1 MTSSTEDCLNSDLFD
16 GKALETLIIASVRT
30 LKRGNKKCGRE
41 EVSKLVNDTLCNETC
56 KDLFNETLDSL
67 IEKQFIK
74 CNIISNR
81 KCLSLPKDSEL
92 HHRSIQ
98 STQEDSSVHEHLNS
112 CALLDSETN
121 RKSFPFKEELE
132 TFKVQVISEI
142 KNLILKEISVLKEAI
157 TTHSNIDVLSGKAQ
171 TEEFYQEQLRF
182 INEELRNKDNLIN
195 SLLHQLSKQTECIT
209 SLNNRFSNNA
219 IDDNNNNND
228 NLNRKNNSYSNE
240 NKNNNNTDD
249 NNDKKIIMKTTTIIK
264 ILIAFLPF
272 LTRLINIIVIQII
285 ITISQVIILMI
296 TIIALLKIQNLLLF
310 MIIYLITIQITIT
323 MTPVI
328 FLKIIVTTIISLAV
342 ILIIVIHL
350 IITQIFPIMIP
361 IISTATIIVTRIRII
376 IRNRIVFLQINIK
389 EILKTELNIKLRNLN
404 IILI

>member
-81 KCLSLPKDSEL
+81 ECLSLPKDSEL

-142 KNLILKEISVLKEAI
+142 KNLILKEISVLKETI
-157 TTHSNIDVLSGKAQ
+157 TTHSNIDVLSVKAQ
-171 TEEFYQEQLRF
+171 TEEFYQEQFRF
-182 INEELRNKDNLIN
+182 MNEELRNKDNLII
-195 SLLHQLSKQTECIT
+195 SLLHQLSW
-209 SLNNRFSNNA
+209 S
-219 IDDNNNNND
+219 
-228 NLNRKNNSYSNE
+228 
-240 NKNNNNTDD
+240 
-249 NNDKKIIMKTTTIIK
+249 
-264 ILIAFLPF
+264 
-272 LTRLINIIVIQII
+272 
-285 ITISQVIILMI
+285 
-296 TIIALLKIQNLLLF
+296 
-310 MIIYLITIQITIT
+310 
-323 MTPVI
+323 
-328 FLKIIVTTIISLAV
+328 
-342 ILIIVIHL
+342 
-350 IITQIFPIMIP
+350 
-361 IISTATIIVTRIRII
+361 
-376 IRNRIVFLQINIK
+376 
-389 EILKTELNIKLRNLN
+389 
-404 IILI
+404 

>member
-1 MTSSTEDCLNSDLFD
+1 MLKFLLDRWKT
-16 GKALETLIIASVRT
+16 LETLIIASIKT
-30 LKRGNKKCGRE
+30 LKQGNKKCGRE
-41 EVSKLVNDTLCNETC
+41 EVSKLVNDTLCNEIC

-67 IEKQFIK
+67 IENQFIK

-81 KCLSLPKDSEL
+81 ECLSLPKDSEL

-171 TEEFYQEQLRF
+171 TEVFYQEQLRF

-296 TIIALLKIQNLLLF
+296 TIIALVKILTLLL
-310 MIIYLITIQITIT
+310 LVPT
-323 MTPVI
+323 M
-328 FLKIIVTTIISLAV
+328 
-342 ILIIVIHL
+342 
-350 IITQIFPIMIP
+350 
-361 IISTATIIVTRIRII
+361 RI
-376 IRNRIVFLQINIK
+376 
-389 EILKTELNIKLRNLN
+389 
-404 IILI
+404 